1 MIYESKIIR
10 LKDGREAVMRSPTA
24 DDAAQMLEYL
34 CTTAAE
40 TEFVIRYPE
49 ECTESVEEESAFLQ
63 RVIDSPLNMM
73 IVCEIG
79 GRIAGNCQLMLHGR
93 LKTKHRAGVAIA
105 LTREY
110 WGLGIGTSMFEEM
123 ILIAKSHDIQQL
135 ELEVIEGNDRAMG
148 LYRKM
153 GFEVVAEKPNA
164 IRLKDGTLLKEY
176 LMIKKL

>member
-1 MIYESKIIR
+1 MIYEGKTLL
-10 LKDGREAVMRSPTA
+10 LKDGREAVLRSPKT

-34 CTTAAE
+34 HTTATE

-49 ECTESVEEESAFLQ
+49 ECDDSEEQESAFLQ
-63 RVIDSPLNMM
+63 KVIDSPLNMM
-73 IVCEIG
+73 IACEIEG
-79 GRIAGNCQLMLHGR
+79 KIAGNCQLMLHGR

-110 WGLGIGTSMFEEM
+110 WGLGIGTAMFEEM
-123 ILIAKSHDIQQL
+123 IRVAKAHDIHQL
-135 ELEVIEGNDRAMG
+135 ELEVIEGNERAMG

-153 GFEVVAEKPNA
+153 GFEVVAEKPDA
-164 IRLKDGTLLKEY
+164 IRLKDGTLLKEF